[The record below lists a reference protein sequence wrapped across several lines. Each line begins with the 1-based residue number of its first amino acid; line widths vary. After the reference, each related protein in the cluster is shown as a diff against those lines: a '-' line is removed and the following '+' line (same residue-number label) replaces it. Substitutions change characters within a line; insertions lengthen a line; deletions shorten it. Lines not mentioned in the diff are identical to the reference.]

1 MNENYPVQSLAYN
14 RQLSPQ
20 LTCTERSKV
29 YKNLKNKAG
38 RNVANNSGYL
48 WIRIKGVFFP
58 ESMLFNVFLSFLYNK
73 YF

>member
-1 MNENYPVQSLAYN
+1 MKTIQC
-14 RQLSPQ
+14 SPWHIIG
-20 LTCTERSKV
+20 SKV

-58 ESMLFNVFLSFLYNK
+58 ESMLFNIFLSFFYNK

>member
-1 MNENYPVQSLAYN
+1 MKTIQC
-14 RQLSPQ
+14 SPWHIIG
-20 LTCTERSKV
+20 SKA

-58 ESMLFNVFLSFLYNK
+58 ESLCFLTFSFLFSIINIFK
-73 YF
+73 VRRRI